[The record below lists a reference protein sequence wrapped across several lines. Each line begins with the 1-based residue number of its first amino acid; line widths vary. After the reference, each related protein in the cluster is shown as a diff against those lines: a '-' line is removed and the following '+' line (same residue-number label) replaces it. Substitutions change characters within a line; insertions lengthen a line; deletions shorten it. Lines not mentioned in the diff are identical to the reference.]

1 MVRSERAW
9 EGGAP
14 LGEPRLAAPAPPPP
28 AGFPAARRGGAGPA
42 GTHCF
47 PAPAR
52 RAAHTLTVPWLT
64 GPAPARGGWTSAHG
78 RTLRTVPPPSPG
90 PAQRRRG
97 PGSDEGGGGR
107 GGDSRSPP
115 LRVATSLT
123 YRPAQARSGDLAAAA
138 PAPPAGLGMRL
149 ARLLRGAASAGP
161 GSGLRAA
168 SPAGA
173 SRSLSSDSGS
183 GPAPESGVP
192 GQVDFYA
199 RFSPSPLSMKQFLD
213 FGEWGPGLGPLCA
226 ALRGEMRPLTR
237 PGPGRRG
244 PPLTSGAPPPP

>member
-1 MVRSERAW
+1 MVVSERAW

-14 LGEPRLAAPAPPPP
+14 QGECGLAAPAPPPP
-28 AGFPAARRGGAGPA
+28 AGFPAAPRGGAGPGLRRLGELRLPRLLA
-42 GTHCF
+42 GG
-47 PAPAR
+47 P
-52 RAAHTLTVPWLT
+52 AHTLPAPSLA
-64 GPAPARGGWTSAHG
+64 GPAPARGGWTLAQG
-78 RTLRTVPPPSPG
+78 RTPRTLPPLSPPPSLG

-97 PGSDEGGGGR
+97 PGSGEGGGGR

-123 YRPAQARSGDLAAAA
+123 YSRAEARSSDLAAAA

-149 ARLLRGAASAGP
+149 ARLLRGAASAGR
-161 GSGLRAA
+161 GSRLLTA
-168 SPAGA
+168 SAGA
-173 SRSLSSDSGS
+173 SRSLTSDSGS

-213 FGEWGPGLGPLCA
+213 FGECGPGLGPLCA

-237 PGPGRRG
+237 AGPGWR
-244 PPLTSGAPPPP
+244 